1 MWIKKP
7 QKTDFRFRW
16 SIYIVL
22 LAALMFT
29 AARLALFECYHSFFA
44 ALTAQEIKSAFLNG
58 LRFDFSCIALFLG
71 PLVFLLNLPVN
82 SRRWAKWL
90 LYIISLVLLILAG
103 LLAADLIYFPKVN
116 RHIAEE
122 IIQISHDWDFVISY
136 MFGPALWPLLG
147 LLAVFAAAI
156 FFIRYK
162 IKTSFK
168 PEFGS
173 PLAEGGKLLLIIILI
188 VMGIRGHLG
197 IGKSLGVAD
206 VYNYAQTPSAAALTL
221 NGAFT
226 AYQVGRKGQV
236 DIENPFP
243 AEEAIL
249 IAREELFSP
258 DEIAAD
264 ARYPLMR
271 TKQEASNLKD
281 INIMIVLLEGW
292 HPRFVDSLSG
302 GSYGVTPV
310 FDKIVSEG
318 VVFNNAYASGLRS
331 MFGFAA
337 VLAGVPL
344 VPGLPMFGYGLEM
357 NALSSMPKNF
367 SDAGYYTL
375 FAQTSKR
382 DSYRLCA
389 LASFLGMQDS
399 YGWEDIP
406 ELLPYE
412 EKAPFGYDYD
422 ALMFAAD
429 KIKNRKEKNF
439 FAMVFTGITHEPFA
453 RTLPQFDKYTGDD
466 WDSGFKNTLAYADWS
481 IGEFLEKAKQDGW
494 FDNTIFIFVA
504 DHTSGAKTDSLYD
517 KFRIPLVM
525 YAPKILPAVR
535 RNITVSQMD
544 LAPTIY
550 ALTGLSVP
558 YTAFGRNIF
567 DRSRENERFAFV
579 SEGVNIGLITPKGA
593 IRHSGTQ
600 LLSTEALQDDFDPVS
615 AAKKLQALDKAAYTL
630 LKENR
635 WFEHE

>member
-22 LAALMFT
+22 LTALMFT
-29 AARLALFECYHSFFA
+29 AARLALFECYHSLFA

>member
-29 AARLALFECYHSFFA
+29 AARLALFECYHSLFA

-173 PLAEGGKLLLIIILI
+173 PLAEGGRLLLIIILI

-494 FDNTIFIFVA
+494 FNNTIFIFVA

>member
-29 AARLALFECYHSFFA
+29 AARLALFECYHSLFA

-494 FDNTIFIFVA
+494 FNNTIFIFVA

>member
-197 IGKSLGVAD
+197 IGKSLDVAD
-206 VYNYAQTPSAAALTL
+206 VYNYAKTPSAAALTL

>member
-29 AARLALFECYHSFFA
+29 AARLALFECYHSLFA

-600 LLSTEALQDDFDPVS
+600 LLSTESLQDDFDPVS

>member
-29 AARLALFECYHSFFA
+29 AARLALFECYHSLFA

-271 TKQEASNLKD
+271 TKQEVSNLKD
-281 INIMIVLLEGW
+281 INIMIVLLKGW

>member
-29 AARLALFECYHSFFA
+29 AARLALFECYHSLFA

>member
-22 LAALMFT
+22 LAALIFT
-29 AARLALFECYHSFFA
+29 AARLALFECYHSLFA

>member
-29 AARLALFECYHSFFA
+29 AARLALFECYHSLFA

-197 IGKSLGVAD
+197 IGKSLGVVD